1 MCYGQ
6 NEMLM
11 PHSLISLK
19 TLLSSLC
26 RKKAE
31 ACAVAIFIIAI
42 FIGIIGHKGDSTERM
57 RSREVIKKCFWK
69 KREQRSVGTTA
80 VLTTGNCYRLSSF
93 PSPLIQWF
101 LVLLLKF

>member
-1 MCYGQ
+1 MCYGH

-31 ACAVAIFIIAI
+31 ACVVAIFIIAI
-42 FIGIIGHKGDSTERM
+42 FIGIIGYKGDYGEDAEQRG
-57 RSREVIKKCFWK
+57 IKKM
-69 KREQRSVGTTA
+69 
-80 VLTTGNCYRLSSF
+80 
-93 PSPLIQWF
+93 F
-101 LVLLLKF
+101 LEKTRAEVCWNHCCPHDR

>member
-1 MCYGQ
+1 MCYGHK
-6 NEMLM
+6 EMLM

-31 ACAVAIFIIAI
+31 ACEVAIFIIAI

-57 RSREVIKKCFWK
+57 RSREVLKKM
-69 KREQRSVGTTA
+69 
-80 VLTTGNCYRLSSF
+80 
-93 PSPLIQWF
+93 F
-101 LVLLLKF
+101 LEKTRAEVCWNHCCPHDR

>member
-1 MCYGQ
+1 
-6 NEMLM
+6 MLM

-31 ACAVAIFIIAI
+31 VCAVAIFIIAI
-42 FIGIIGHKGDSTERM
+42 FTGIIGHTGDLIYGEDAEQRG
-57 RSREVIKKCFWK
+57 IKKCFWK
-69 KREQRSVGTTA
+69 KREQRSVETTA

>member
-11 PHSLISLK
+11 PLSLISLK

-31 ACAVAIFIIAI
+31 VCAVAIFIIVI
-42 FIGIIGHKGDSTERM
+42 FTGIIGHTGDLIYGEDAEQRA
-57 RSREVIKKCFWK
+57 IKKNVSGK
-69 KREQRSVGTTA
+69 NESRGLLEP
-80 VLTTGNCYRLSSF
+80 LLSSRQVTVTACQV
-93 PSPLIQWF
+93 SPLP
-101 LVLLLKF
+101 

>member
-1 MCYGQ
+1 MCYGH

-31 ACAVAIFIIAI
+31 ACAVGIFIIAFLLELSAI
-42 FIGIIGHKGDSTERM
+42 RETLRRGCGAER
-57 RSREVIKKCFWK
+57 
-69 KREQRSVGTTA
+69 
-80 VLTTGNCYRLSSF
+80 Y
-93 PSPLIQWF
+93 
-101 LVLLLKF
+101 